1 MNPTS
6 NRNSPRLLILKSALF
21 GGLFLAVTA
30 LAPAEPVGTATP
42 DYGQDFRRI
51 EAQVETLLN
60 QLTLDE
66 KLKYLVGN
74 PPADPALPDST
85 SQDIPAVPRLG
96 LPELR
101 NFDGPMGVRLNH
113 AGQRGGQ
120 TVPVPSTRFPANLLL
135 AATWNPERA
144 FDQAK
149 GIARDGRAR
158 GFAVWYG
165 PGMNMYRVPVGG
177 RNAEYLCGEDPL
189 LGSRLAVAQVFGA
202 QTEGIVATAKHL
214 LANDQ
219 EYRRF
224 LISNAIGERTLREI
238 YFPPFEAAVRQ
249 GHAGS
254 VMLAYNKLN
263 GIYCAENPFLMR
275 AVLEA
280 DWGFRGF
287 TVSDYGAVHDPVAAI
302 QAGLDIIF
310 GRSAPSTAP
319 LLQAVQSGQLPL
331 AVVDDAVRRI
341 LRVIVAFNFQNR
353 PAFDPSIPLD
363 DPFSSQAGLNTAR
376 EGITLLKNEGGL
388 LPFRRGQT
396 RSIAVVGRYA
406 GGDPPQEAGSAG
418 VVPIHFTSELAG
430 LQQVANGAT
439 RVDYLRAGNLDFGV
453 AEFRVLGANGQY
465 QPGLKAEYFNNQ
477 DLSGSPVLTRQEAH
491 LSATYPANAPPEA
504 GSSFS
509 VRWSGELVAPVTG
522 DYAVKFQVSSNARLY
537 IASQKIYD
545 DWTQTADP
553 TDVESRRRYPIIV
566 VPKVHL
572 QAGQPL
578 AVQLEYKYPGT
589 LVYVVSSFTAAP
601 PQVGLGWAPLEAPA
615 DLGTYDAVVITAGY
629 DISYEGENAD
639 RAAVTQ
645 TRAGSFEL
653 PELQDELIQKMEA
666 ANPHTVVVL
675 HGCGSMD
682 VQPWIAQ
689 VPGLVHAM
697 FPGQDGGLAL
707 AEILF
712 GDVNPSGKLPFTFE
726 KRFQDNPAYPN
737 YPSVDPTG
745 TTAAYREGIF
755 VGYRGYEKNGVTPQ
769 YPFGYGLSYT
779 TFAYSDLDVEPARE
793 GNSRKEDGPSEAELR
808 EQDGE
813 RDHLARVSFT
823 VSNTGNRA
831 GAEVAELY
839 IGQQNP
845 TVPRPIKELKGFKKV
860 FLQPGES
867 RRITLE
873 LDQRSFAYFNT
884 ATEQWDA
891 LPDTYNIL
899 LGASSQDIRLKGKF
913 KLQSELTS
921 NP

>member
-1 MNPTS
+1 MNPS
-6 NRNSPRLLILKSALF
+6 NHRKAPRPLTLKPALF
-21 GGLFLAVTA
+21 GGLFLVLTA
-30 LAPAEPVGTATP
+30 LAPAQSPGSASP
-42 DYGQDFRRI
+42 AQAQDARRL
-51 EAQVETLLN
+51 EAQVENLLN

-74 PPADPALPDST
+74 PPADPTLPDST
-85 SQDIPAVPRLG
+85 GQDIPAVPRLG

-101 NFDGPMGVRLNH
+101 NYDGPMGVRLDH

-120 TVPVPSTRFPANLLL
+120 TVPVPSTRYPANLLL

-144 FDQAK
+144 FDQAE

-165 PGMNMYRVPVGG
+165 PGMNMYRLPVGG
-177 RNAEYLCGEDPL
+177 RNGEYLCGEDPL

-202 QTEGIVATAKHL
+202 QAEGIVATAKHFVT
-214 LANDQ
+214 NDQ
-219 EYRRF
+219 EFRRF
-224 LISNAIGERTLREI
+224 LISNVVDERTLREI

-263 GIYCAENPFLMR
+263 GVYCAENPFLMR
-275 AVLEA
+275 TVLEA
-280 DWGFRGF
+280 DWGFPGV
-287 TVSDYGAVHDPVAAI
+287 TVSDYGAVQDPIAAI

-331 AVVDDAVRRI
+331 EVVDDAVRRI
-341 LRVIVAFNFQNR
+341 LRLIVAFNFQNR

-363 DPFSSQAGLNTAR
+363 DPFSTQAGLNTAR
-376 EGITLLKNEGGL
+376 EGITLLKNEGDL

-396 RSIAVVGRYA
+396 RSIAVVGRNA
-406 GGDPPQEAGSAG
+406 GSDPPQEAGSAG
-418 VVPIHFTSELAG
+418 VVPLHFTSELAG

-439 RVDYLRAGNLDFGV
+439 RVVYLRAGNLDFNV
-453 AEFRVLGANGQY
+453 AEFRALGANGQY

-477 DLSGSPVLTRQEAH
+477 DLSGGPVLTRQEAH
-491 LSATYPANAPPEA
+491 LSATYPADAPPEA

-537 IASQKIYD
+537 LAGQKIYD
-545 DWTQTADP
+545 DWTQTADL

-566 VPKVHL
+566 VQKVHL

-578 AVQLEYKYPGT
+578 AVKLEYKYPGT

-645 TRAGSFEL
+645 TRPGSFEL
-653 PELQDELIQKMEA
+653 PELQDNLIQNLAA
-666 ANPHTVVVL
+666 ANPHTMVVL

-682 VQPWIAQ
+682 VQKWITKVQ
-689 VPGLVHAM
+689 GLVHAM
-697 FPGQDGGLAL
+697 FPGQDGGRAL

-737 YPSVDPTG
+737 YPNDPSADPTG
-745 TTAAYREGIF
+745 TTAVYREGIF
-755 VGYRGYEKNGVTPQ
+755 MGYRGFDQNGIEPQ

-779 TFAYSDLDVEPARE
+779 TFAYSDLKIAPPQLN
-793 GNSRKEDGPSEAELR
+793 GNNHVK
-808 EQDGE
+808 
-813 RDHLARVSFT
+813 VSFRVT
-823 VSNTGNRA
+823 NTGRRA
-831 GAEVAELY
+831 GAEIAELY
-839 IGQQNP
+839 VGEQNP
-845 TVPRPIKELKGFKKV
+845 TVPRPIKELKEFQRV
-860 FLQPGES
+860 FLQPGDS
-867 RRITLE
+867 KRVTLE
-873 LDQRSFAYFNT
+873 LDQRSFAFFDT
-884 ATEQWDA
+884 ARHLWVAE
-891 LPDTYNIL
+891 PGSYKISV
-899 LGASSQDIRLKGKF
+899 GGSSQDLPLSGQFQLK
-913 KLQSELTS
+913 SELTS
-921 NP
+921 EP